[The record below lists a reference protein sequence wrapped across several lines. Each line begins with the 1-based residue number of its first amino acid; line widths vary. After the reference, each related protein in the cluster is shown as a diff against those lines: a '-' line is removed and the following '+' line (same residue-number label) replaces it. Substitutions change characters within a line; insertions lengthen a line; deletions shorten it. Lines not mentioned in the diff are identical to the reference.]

1 MMEKILL
8 GSSYL
13 AQAIVMATIAFA
25 VISTIYY
32 LRYNKKIICQP
43 GWDHKI
49 HIFGLHS
56 NRWHGHESIR
66 HHIMVIWRIYSLEY
80 CTICE

>member
-1 MMEKILL
+1 MCRNDWIKGEKNMMEKILL

-32 LRYNKKIICQP
+32 LRYNNFAMLGNGLKWSFPNICVTNLLLVEWKFII
-43 GWDHKI
+43 
-49 HIFGLHS
+49 S
-56 NRWHGHESIR
+56 TRE
-66 HHIMVIWRIYSLEY
+66 
-80 CTICE
+80 

>member
-43 GWDHKI
+43 GWIIKY
-49 HIFGLHS
+49 IFLVYIATV
-56 NRWHGHESIR
+56 WHGHESIR

>member
-25 VISTIYY
+25 V
-32 LRYNKKIICQP
+32 KI
-43 GWDHKI
+43 GRAH
-49 HIFGLHS
+49 
-56 NRWHGHESIR
+56 
-66 HHIMVIWRIYSLEY
+66 V
-80 CTICE
+80 

>member
-32 LRYNKKIICQP
+32 LRYNKMS
-43 GWDHKI
+43 I
-49 HIFGLHS
+49 HYYIFYK
-56 NRWHGHESIR
+56 SI
-66 HHIMVIWRIYSLEY
+66 
-80 CTICE
+80 

>member
-32 LRYNKKIICQP
+32 LRYNKKIISCV
-43 GWDHKI
+43 DILLK
-49 HIFGLHS
+49 S
-56 NRWHGHESIR
+56 N
-66 HHIMVIWRIYSLEY
+66 L
-80 CTICE
+80 

>member
-32 LRYNKKIICQP
+32 LRYNN
-43 GWDHKI
+43 
-49 HIFGLHS
+49 FA
-56 NRWHGHESIR
+56 R
-66 HHIMVIWRIYSLEY
+66 EY
-80 CTICE
+80 PKVCVNLQTDVR

>member
-43 GWDHKI
+43 GCNVIKLRISIVISSTDI
-49 HIFGLHS
+49 HYVC
-56 NRWHGHESIR
+56 W
-66 HHIMVIWRIYSLEY
+66 
-80 CTICE
+80 

>member
-25 VISTIYY
+25 VISTIYD
-32 LRYNKKIICQP
+32 IIKRLYVSQD
-43 GWDHKI
+43 G
-49 HIFGLHS
+49 S
-56 NRWHGHESIR
+56 
-66 HHIMVIWRIYSLEY
+66 
-80 CTICE
+80 